1 MKCFVGCWVMS
12 VRCWWSALLGVRCL
26 LLSIK
31 VYLLVYQR
39 STHNY
44 KYHWFSHSSLGLPSF
59 GGVRGGH
66 SSLGLPSFG
75 GAGGGPLYP
84 PILLS
89 FFFALLCSRT
99 RPSPFE
105 NMPFLGQEEALLE
118 ARRAC
123 SRTLSV
129 MCWFLGGYK
138 LDARGYYTLVLMV
151 SCLIRCNDFL
161 WFYEALETGKEL
173 KRWAMG
179 EVDRVRGEAR
189 HIISREGCS
198 M

>member
-1 MKCFVGCWVMS
+1 MS
-12 VRCWWSALLGVRCL
+12 VRCWWCALLGVRCL

-75 GAGGGPLYP
+75 GAGGGPLCP

-89 FFFALLCSRT
+89 TFFALLCSRT

-129 MCWFLGGYK
+129 MCWFLVGYK

-151 SCLIRCNDFL
+151 SCLIRCNDFFVVL
-161 WFYEALETGKEL
+161 WGFGNGERTEE
-173 KRWAMG
+173 MG
-179 EVDRVRGEAR
+179 EGRCR
-189 HIISREGCS
+189 
-198 M
+198 

>member
-1 MKCFVGCWVMS
+1 MECFVGCWMMS
-12 VRCWWSALLGVRCL
+12 VRCWWCASWRIRCL

-44 KYHWFSHSSLGLPSF
+44 KYHWFPL
-59 GGVRGGH
+59 

-84 PILLS
+84 PFPLS
-89 FFFALLCSRT
+89 VFFALLRLRT
-99 RPSPFE
+99 CPSPFE
-105 NMPFLGQEEALLE
+105 NMPFLGQEEALLG

-129 MCWFLGGYK
+129 MCWFLVGYNLDEGG
-138 LDARGYYTLVLMV
+138 RYTAVLMV
-151 SCLIRCNDFL
+151 ISLMVCNDILFL
-161 WFYEALETGKEL
+161 
-173 KRWAMG
+173 
-179 EVDRVRGEAR
+179 
-189 HIISREGCS
+189 I
-198 M
+198 

>member
-1 MKCFVGCWVMS
+1 MKCFVGCWVLS

-59 GGVRGGH
+59 GG
-66 SSLGLPSFG
+66 
-75 GAGGGPLYP
+75 AGGGPLYP
-84 PILLS
+84 LFSLS
-89 FFFALLCSRT
+89 TFFALLCSRT

-105 NMPFLGQEEALLE
+105 NMPFKGQEEALLG
-118 ARRAC
+118 ARKAC
-123 SRTLSV
+123 SRTQSV
-129 MCWFLGGYK
+129 MCWFLGGYN

-151 SCLIRCNDFL
+151 SCLIRCNEFL
-161 WFYEALETGKEL
+161 WLYKALGTGKGL

-179 EVDRVRGEAR
+179 EVDRVRGEVWR
-189 HIISREGCS
+189 VVSRERCS
-198 M
+198 V

>member
-1 MKCFVGCWVMS
+1 MLS
-12 VRCWWSALLGVRCL
+12 VRCWWCALLGVRCL

-59 GGVRGGH
+59 GGVGGGH
-66 SSLGLPSFG
+66 SSLVLPSFG
-75 GAGGGPLYP
+75 GVGGGPLYP
-84 PILLS
+84 PFPLS
-89 FFFALLCSRT
+89 VFFALLRLRT
-99 RPSPFE
+99 CPSTFE
-105 NMPFLGQEEALLE
+105 NTPFLGQEEALLG

-138 LDARGYYTLVLMV
+138 LDEGGRYTAVLMV
-151 SCLIRCNDFL
+151 ISLMVCNDILFL
-161 WFYEALETGKEL
+161 
-173 KRWAMG
+173 
-179 EVDRVRGEAR
+179 
-189 HIISREGCS
+189 I
-198 M
+198 

>member
-1 MKCFVGCWVMS
+1 MS
-12 VRCWWSALLGVRCL
+12 VRCWWCALLGVRCL

-44 KYHWFSHSSLGLPSF
+44 KYHWFSHSSLGL
-59 GGVRGGH
+59 H
-66 SSLGLPSFG
+66 SFG
-75 GAGGGPLYP
+75 GAGGGTLYP
-84 PILLS
+84 LFSLS
-89 FFFALLCSRT
+89 TFFALLCSRT

-105 NMPFLGQEEALLE
+105 NMPFKGQEEALLG
-118 ARRAC
+118 ARKAC
-123 SRTLSV
+123 SRTQSV
-129 MCWFLGGYK
+129 MCWFLGGYN

-179 EVDRVRGEAR
+179 EVDRVRGEVR

>member
-1 MKCFVGCWVMS
+1 MVSVGCWVLS
-12 VRCWWSALLGVRCL
+12 VRCWWSALLGVGCL

-44 KYHWFSHSSLGLPSF
+44 KYHWFSLSSL
-59 GGVRGGH
+59 V
-66 SSLGLPSFG
+66 LPSFG

-105 NMPFLGQEEALLE
+105 NMPFLGQEEALLG

-123 SRTLSV
+123 SQTLSV

-161 WFYEALETGKEL
+161 WFYEALETGKGL

-179 EVDRVRGEAR
+179 EVDRVRGEAW

>member
-1 MKCFVGCWVMS
+1 MS
-12 VRCWWSALLGVRCL
+12 VRCWWCALLGVRCL

-44 KYHWFSHSSLGLPSF
+44 KYHWFSL
-59 GGVRGGH
+59 

-105 NMPFLGQEEALLE
+105 NMPFLGQEEALLG

-123 SRTLSV
+123 SRTLFV
-129 MCWFLGGYK
+129 MSWFLGGYK
-138 LDARGYYTLVLMV
+138 LDEGGRYTAVLMV

-161 WFYEALETGKEL
+161 WLYEALGTGKGL
-173 KRWAMG
+173 KRWTREDVDSG
-179 EVDRVRGEAR
+179 RREVWRVV
-189 HIISREGCS
+189 SRERCS
-198 M
+198 V